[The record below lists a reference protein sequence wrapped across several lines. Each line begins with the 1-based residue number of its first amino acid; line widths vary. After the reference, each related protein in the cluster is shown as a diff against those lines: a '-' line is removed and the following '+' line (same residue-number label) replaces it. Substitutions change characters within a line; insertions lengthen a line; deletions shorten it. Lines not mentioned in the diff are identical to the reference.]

1 MVKRQS
7 ECRKALENLL
17 GIVPVGVR
25 VPFSLLL
32 ALWCNWQH
40 DRFWFCNWRIVLF
53 QGNTIYNVHAYII
66 IYILAI
72 YKKNSII
79 ARAYGESLYPP
90 LFTSFRCTTSLL
102 HPPRPPKNRGK
113 NSATFFVSKNASG
126 PCILSQIFFCHT
138 SYDKNI

>member
-40 DRFWFCNWRIVLF
+40 DGSVIGESYSSRATLYIMYARTLLY
-53 QGNTIYNVHAYII
+53 IYLQFI
-66 IYILAI
+66 
-72 YKKNSII
+72 KKNSII
-79 ARAYGESLYPP
+79 ARTCGESLHPP

-102 HPPRPPKNRGK
+102 HPPRPSKIRGK
-113 NSATFFVSKNASG
+113 NSATFFVSKNASS
-126 PCILSQIFFCHT
+126 PCVLCQIFFCHT
-138 SYDKNI
+138 LYDKNI